1 MEKNRFFWAKS
12 LIYGNTVYD
21 RTTQTPAYEYGA
33 SHNMTKT
40 SCVILKNHLNRLDRT
55 GKVEA
60 YRDELREK
68 RMTLS

>member
-1 MEKNRFFWAKS
+1 M
-12 LIYGNTVYD
+12 YD

-33 SHNMTKT
+33 SHNMTET
-40 SCVILKNHLNRLDRT
+40 SCVILKNHLNRLDKT

-60 YRDELREK
+60 YRDALREK